1 MKLLSILICTIP
13 QRKTLFQS
21 LISDIQRQI
30 NAYSPERVE
39 VIWDAA
45 PKGSVTIGE
54 KRNRLLRRAEGEYV
68 VFVDDDDRLSAN
80 YVSTICRVLIE
91 SSPDCVGYNIACT
104 FRDLSGRVVRTAKA
118 KVSRVYDN
126 WHENKD
132 GFDYAQMIYHKNP
145 VRKALALQAL
155 FPDVSHGEDYAYG
168 KKLIPLLK
176 TEIFIDEF
184 LYQYL
189 YTVEPGSPEQRYPPK
204 K

>member
-13 QRKTLFQS
+13 ERKTLFQS
-21 LISDIQRQI
+21 LLSDIQRQI
-30 NAYSPERVE
+30 TAYSAERVE

-68 VFVDDDDRLSAN
+68 VFVDDDDRLAAN
-80 YVSTICRVLIE
+80 YVSTVCRVLID

-118 KVSRVYDN
+118 KVSRIYDN
-126 WHENKD
+126 WYENKD
-132 GFDYAQMIYHKNP
+132 GYQYAQMIYHKNP
-145 VRKALALQAL
+145 VRKAHALAVG
-155 FPDVSHGEDYAYG
+155 FRDVSHGEDYDFGIRLRPYL
-168 KKLIPLLK
+168 KK
-176 TEIFIDEF
+176 EIYLNQF
-184 LYQYL
+184 LYEYL
-189 YTVEPGSPEQRYPPK
+189 YTAEPGGPEKRYPPK